1 MKYVAAATIMHNTW
15 LQKMGLNE
23 TASSFNEFGLLVTCL
38 TLYNVIV

>member
-1 MKYVAAATIMHNTW
+1 MKKIAAITITHNTW

-23 TASSFNEFGLLVTCL
+23 TASSFNEFGLLITCL